1 MSNER
6 QRYRNLDV
14 DHEQRRLCQGGRSGR
29 GGHRLLGHL
38 CYPGE
43 RGGQD
48 LESIGGTEATETGT
62 YEGQGSFGRR
72 LGRKSILKVMFST
85 QNKGR
90 SDPSDTMAINSL
102 LFSTLV
108 HG

>member
-1 MSNER
+1 
-6 QRYRNLDV
+6 
-14 DHEQRRLCQGGRSGR
+14 
-29 GGHRLLGHL
+29 
-38 CYPGE
+38 
-43 RGGQD
+43 
-48 LESIGGTEATETGT
+48 
-62 YEGQGSFGRR
+62 
-72 LGRKSILKVMFST
+72 VMFST